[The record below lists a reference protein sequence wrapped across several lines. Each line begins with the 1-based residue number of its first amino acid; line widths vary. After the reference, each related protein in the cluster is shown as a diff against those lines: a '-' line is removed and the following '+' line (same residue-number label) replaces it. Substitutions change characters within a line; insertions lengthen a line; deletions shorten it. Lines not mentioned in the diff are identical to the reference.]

1 MADCSKTLAF
11 TKELHRMCMSVNG
24 ECDYCVF
31 YKPCIKSCIDSI
43 TQYHINQLQEWSDCH
58 PIKTRQGEFLKMF
71 PNAEIKDGIIQ
82 ICPFSVDG
90 NRGCYVKEL
99 EYSKCQKCRQE
110 YWLEEIE

>member
-1 MADCSKTLAF
+1 MADCSKILEYV
-11 TKELHRMCMSVNG
+11 KELSRMCKSTD
-24 ECDYCVF
+24 DYCNNCPMANTDACDKIWNVNQE
-31 YKPCIKSCIDSI
+31 KIDI
-43 TQYHINQLQEWSDCH
+43 VQKWSDSH
-58 PIKTRQGEFLKMF
+58 PIKTRQSEFLKMF